1 MRGLLANPT
10 GAPAVIMMIRT
21 HRAHLGSH
29 RLHQA
34 DWDSASTRMISLSA
48 IHLLLLPLLMM
59 MEVMMMMEKRV
70 RHQAVDGDV
79 EELAD

>member
-1 MRGLLANPT
+1 M
-10 GAPAVIMMIRT
+10 IMMIRT

-34 DWDSASTRMISLSA
+34 DWDSASTRMINLSA
-48 IHLLLLPLLMM
+48 IHLLLLLLPLLMM

-70 RHQAVDGDV
+70 RDQAVDGDV

>member
-1 MRGLLANPT
+1 MANPT
-10 GAPAVIMMIRT
+10 GAPVVIMMIRT

-34 DWDSASTRMISLSA
+34 DLDLASTRMINPSA
-48 IHLLLLPLLMM
+48 IHLLLLLPLLMM

-70 RHQAVDGDV
+70 RDQAVDGDV